1 MQKEIWLADLEPV
14 TGSEQGGTRPVV
26 VISGPSMNEHYP
38 VVFIC
43 PLTSKIK
50 PYKGCPIIQ
59 PDKINKLKIASQ
71 AIPFQIRTV
80 SKSRLKK
87 RVGIITEEQLDE
99 IKRGLDIYLTY

>member
-1 MQKEIWLADLEPV
+1 MQREIWMADLEPV
-14 TGSEQGGTRPVV
+14 EGSEQGGTRPVII
-26 VISGPSMNEHYP
+26 ISGPSMNAHYP

-50 PYKGCPIIQ
+50 PYKGCPVIQ
-59 PDKINKLKIASQ
+59 PDKVNKLKVASQ

-87 RVGIITEEQLDE
+87 KIGLITEGQLDE
-99 IKRGLDIYLTY
+99 IKRGLVIYLTY